1 MRFHS
6 GNTCTTEVY
15 TYIDVKVYYNFILI
29 SLLWL
34 FVWVKIEIQ
43 QKIRQKTEEN
53 SGKQF
58 RKTPLKV
65 IRPNLII
72 SKLEYTNLEWLSF
85 WSQFEIEI
93 DCTDSS
99 KQILIFKVISHP
111 ESKSSNWWSSIQHRR
126 IWKSEIYSES

>member
-43 QKIRQKTEEN
+43 QKIGQKTEEN

-58 RKTPLKV
+58 RKIPLKV

-72 SKLEYTNLEWLSF
+72 SKLEYTNLDWLTF
-85 WSQFEIEI
+85 WSQFETEI

-99 KQILIFKVISHP
+99 KQILIFKAISHP
-111 ESKSSNWWSSIQHRR
+111 ESKSSNWWSSI
-126 IWKSEIYSES
+126 